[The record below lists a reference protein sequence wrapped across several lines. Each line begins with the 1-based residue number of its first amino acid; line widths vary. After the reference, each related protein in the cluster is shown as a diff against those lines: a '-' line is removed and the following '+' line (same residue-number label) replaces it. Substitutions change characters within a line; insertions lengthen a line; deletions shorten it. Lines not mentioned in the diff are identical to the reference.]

1 MIKRIGLAISNSV
14 KGPWKR
20 LERPVIEPRI
30 NHWDASITSNVAMA
44 DNPQG
49 PYRRL
54 SEEPKLRFET
64 EGNNRRDVEDPYIWW
79 NGKHYE
85 GIVKDRSGEIC
96 GEEGGGIHMWS
107 KDGIKWNLFEQIK
120 AYSRDIVW
128 DDGSRSHQNHFE
140 RTWNM
145 VIPLRKDM

>member
-1 MIKRIGLAISNSV
+1 MNKRIGLAISNPV

-20 LERPVIEPRI
+20 LERPVIEPLI
-30 NHWDASITSNVAMA
+30 NQWDASITSNPAPAVDPRTGNILLMYKSSTEGLTPPLLLGVAMA

-54 SEEPKLRFET
+54 SEEPVLRFET
-64 EGNNRRDVEDPYIWW
+64 EGNSRREVEDPCIWW
-79 NGKHYE
+79 NGKHYK

-107 KDGIKWNLFEQIK
+107 KD
-120 AYSRDIVW
+120 V
-128 DDGSRSHQNHFE
+128 
-140 RTWNM
+140 
-145 VIPLRKDM
+145 